1 MDTKEIAQ
9 LVNYDLV
16 SLGTQRFIRNGQE
29 QTVEQKTTV
38 VKCPACGEIL
48 LNMGDTIPD
57 ACVHRIIN
65 EDKDRLYAR
74 MKYCPHC
81 GQKLRYEAEII
92 EDVEMES
99 TDSQS

>member
-1 MDTKEIAQ
+1 MDTKEMAK
-9 LVNYDLV
+9 LVNCELV
-16 SLGTQRFIRNGQE
+16 SLGTQRFIINGQE

-38 VKCPACGEIL
+38 IKCPACGEVL
-48 LNMGDTIPD
+48 LNMGDTVPD

-92 EDVEMES
+92 EDTEITC

>member
-16 SLGTQRFIRNGQE
+16 SLGTQRFIINGQE

-57 ACVHRIIN
+57 ACVRRVVN

-92 EDVEMES
+92 EDVETVS

>member
-1 MDTKEIAQ
+1 MAK
-9 LVNYDLV
+9 LVNCELV
-16 SLGTQRFIRNGQE
+16 SLGTQRFIINGQE

-38 VKCPACGEIL
+38 IKCPACGEVL

-65 EDKDRLYAR
+65 EDKARLYAR

-92 EDVEMES
+92 EDTEIAC